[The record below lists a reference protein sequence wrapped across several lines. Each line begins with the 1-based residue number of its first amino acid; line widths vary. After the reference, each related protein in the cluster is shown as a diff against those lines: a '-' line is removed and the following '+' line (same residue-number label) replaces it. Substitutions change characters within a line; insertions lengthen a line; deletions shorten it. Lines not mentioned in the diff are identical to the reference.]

1 MGEMEKDGVSK
12 SYGIGALGELSSPCT
27 VRALAEQVKKA
38 FGLPFVLVYSE
49 GLMESEVKTAAL
61 CPGSGGSVIE
71 TAFEKEAQVLI
82 TGDIGHHEGIDAVA
96 QGLAVIDA
104 GHYGIE
110 HIFMED
116 MRQYLGSHL
125 TDVEVMA
132 APIMH
137 PFTIM

>member
-1 MGEMEKDGVSK
+1 MAYFMKDEFPDV
-12 SYGIGALGELSSPCT
+12 
-27 VRALAEQVKKA
+27 
-38 FGLPFVLVYSE
+38 
-49 GLMESEVKTAAL
+49 
-61 CPGSGGSVIE
+61 
-71 TAFEKEAQVLI
+71 
-82 TGDIGHHEGIDAVA
+82 DINS
-96 QGLAVIDA
+96 

-132 APIMH
+132 APIVH